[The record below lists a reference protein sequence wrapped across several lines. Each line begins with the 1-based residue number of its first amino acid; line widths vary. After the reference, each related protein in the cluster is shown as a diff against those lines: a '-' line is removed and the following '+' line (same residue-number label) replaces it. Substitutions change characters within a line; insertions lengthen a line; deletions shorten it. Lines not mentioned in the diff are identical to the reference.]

1 VFEILVT
8 SGAEADLRRLK
19 ARDRRIVV
27 DAIESQ
33 LAREPQTPTRNRKV
47 LVGLR
52 PPWDAVPPVWEL
64 RVGDFRVFYD
74 VDAED
79 ERVWVRAVLR
89 KPPHRTTE
97 DIL

>member
-8 SGAEADLRRLK
+8 SGAEADLRGLK

-27 DAIESQ
+27 EAIEDQ
-33 LAREPQTPTRNRKV
+33 LAREPRTPTRNRKE

-74 VDAED
+74 VDAGE

>member
-19 ARDRRIVV
+19 ARDRRVVV
-27 DAIESQ
+27 DAIERQ
-33 LAREPQTPTRNRKV
+33 LVREPQTPTRNRKT
-47 LVGLR
+47 LAGLL
-52 PPWDAVPPVWEL
+52 PPWDAVPPIWEL

-74 VDAED
+74 VVAE
-79 ERVWVRAVLR
+79 EKRVWVRAVLL
-89 KPPHRTTE
+89 KPLHRTTE